1 MRADAF
7 PATFSAIA
15 TLVLLSLATPAS
27 AVVRQGPL
35 DSPSDTLV
43 LQPREARDFRLHR
56 LAGSDLHHAGL
67 YLGIAAAPL
76 ILATPWL
83 SGRLGVESPVG
94 GLEESF
100 FLLTYGAL
108 PTFAAVMAAG
118 NLVYASA
125 ARYHTERDFALTSS
139 PTPLAAFSF
148 AAAKVF
154 YLATQGD
161 LAETHGVERG
171 VVLAFA
177 FSELLTMPL
186 MRSQFSAASAFL
198 EQVRIRVTGA
208 GPGVDFRARF

>member
-1 MRADAF
+1 MRPDASLTAL
-7 PATFSAIA
+7 ATMVSL
-15 TLVLLSLATPAS
+15 TLLSLLSPAG
-27 AVVRQGPL
+27 AVVRYDPL
-35 DSPSDTLV
+35 DSPPDTLV
-43 LQPREARDFRLHR
+43 LQPREARDFRLRR

-83 SGRLGVESPVG
+83 SDRLGVESPVG

-100 FLLTYGAL
+100 FFLTYGAL
-108 PTFAAVMAAG
+108 PAFAAVMAAG

-125 ARYHTERDFALTSS
+125 ARYHPERDFALSGS
-139 PTPLAAFSF
+139 PAPLAALSF

-161 LAETHGVERG
+161 LAETHGVGRG
-171 VVLAFA
+171 LVMAFA

-208 GPGVDFRARF
+208 GPGVDIRAQF